1 MEMTVTSRVVGRRS
15 MSSLRT
21 LATLVWVALL
31 ICSPRVSLAQSDV
44 DPAIRFFLAG
54 GAYCFRVAPEGVA
67 MSDETEWTI
76 LLLTS
81 TANRKNEFRIR
92 SLDPGSTGLNGRM
105 LTAAGET
112 ITNIWRRESLR
123 SEFFERYGAAI
134 SGKLLRART
143 VKVVPP
149 RLAQM
154 KPADRAELYL
164 EFADRGSK
172 VDFDK
177 GRDLSA
183 EEFLALETYTPD

>member
-1 MEMTVTSRVVGRRS
+1 MP
-15 MSSLRT
+15 SLRIFATAVWFTLLT
-21 LATLVWVALL
+21 LA
-31 ICSPRVSLAQSDV
+31 PRPLLAQSEV

-67 MSDETEWTI
+67 MSEETEWTI

-81 TANRKNEFRIR
+81 TANRKSEFRIR
-92 SLDPGSTGLNGRM
+92 SLDPGATGLSGRL

-112 ITNIWRRESLR
+112 ITSIWRRESVR

-143 VKVVPP
+143 VKVAPP
-149 RLAQM
+149 KLAQM
-154 KPADRAELYL
+154 KPGDRAELYL

-172 VDFDK
+172 VDFGR